1 MYGDRHISPP
11 EHAVRMNIIAIS
23 SHKHNLRYLSEP
35 AACGSILTFRTIMTL
50 KNEIGAA
57 LRAVRQQRG
66 LSYEELNDSTF
77 RTTVSSIERGKSKL
91 TIEKL
96 SSLAKALDFDL
107 LAFMAMC
114 IALERGQ
121 TPDDAIVA
129 AQRELDRFK
138 AAGGLA
144 LLQEQIVEGELVS
157 RSQGKPA
164 NFENK
169 NAVLQLK
176 AEGKTQAEIRR
187 LLGLSKSTVS
197 QYWHSKS

>member
-1 MYGDRHISPP
+1 
-11 EHAVRMNIIAIS
+11 
-23 SHKHNLRYLSEP
+23 
-35 AACGSILTFRTIMTL
+35 MTL

-57 LRAVRQQRG
+57 LRAIRQQRG
-66 LSYEELNDSTF
+66 LSYEELNESTF
-77 RTTVSSIERGKSKL
+77 RTSLSLIERGKSKL
-91 TIEKL
+91 SIEKL

-121 TPDDAIVA
+121 TPDDAIAA
-129 AQRELDRFK
+129 AQSELDRFK

-144 LLQEQIVEGELVS
+144 LLEEQMQDGELVA

-164 NFENK
+164 NTENK
-169 NAVLQLK
+169 NAVLRLK
-176 AEGKTQAEIRR
+176 AEGKSQAEIRR

-197 QYWHSKS
+197 QYWHSGS